1 MSEPYRE
8 GTWAR
13 PSAAEPSP
21 ADVEPSPSG
30 AVQPSPEA
38 DTVSP
43 EAADRPPDL
52 RFARLHLRS
61 GGLALARAELESMA
75 GSGDLD
81 EDGLLDLAEARWRT
95 GDLIGA
101 GDVAQTYLDTGGRSV
116 VATVIAAETMA
127 ALGRQ
132 GEARRFVADAVELS
146 GGTLDP
152 VFAGMPK
159 LAPWPYDVIQPSAQP
174 VGPLFGDLLAETP
187 AGTGAAG
194 AAALGPI
201 GLWGDAVAPDALE
214 SVDPGPELV
223 AATAEIGSGELDR
236 ASVRLALLL
245 RASPA
250 AAGSIL
256 AAIGDA
262 RSPSLDLVRGDALRA
277 LGDDTEARRA
287 YSSAIGS
294 FRGGS
299 PPGDAQPTEQG
310 PPADDHA
317 TGNDGAPGDDHG
329 ADHGADDVGS
339 PG

>member
-1 MSEPYRE
+1 MTEPYRE
-8 GTWAR
+8 GAWVS
-13 PSAAEPSP
+13 PSSAEPP
-21 ADVEPSPSG
+21 P
-30 AVQPSPEA
+30 PEA
-38 DTVSP
+38 EPLAP
-43 EAADRPPDL
+43 EAEPPPPEAEPLPAEAGDRPPDL
-52 RFARLHLRS
+52 RLARLHLRS

-101 GDVAQTYLDTGGRSV
+101 GDVAQTYLDMGGRSV

-132 GEARRFVADAVELS
+132 SEARRFVADAVEQS

-174 VGPLFGDLLAETP
+174 VGPLFGDLSAEMP

-194 AAALGPI
+194 AATGGFI

-214 SVDPGPELV
+214 SVDPGSELV
-223 AATAEIGSGELDR
+223 AATAEIESGELDR

-256 AAIGDA
+256 AAIGDV

-277 LGDDTEARRA
+277 LGDDVEARRA

-294 FRGGS
+294 FRGG
-299 PPGDAQPTEQG
+299 PPSGDAASTDQG
-310 PPADDHA
+310 PPAADRGFA
-317 TGNDGAPGDDHG
+317 NDGAPADDHG
-329 ADHGADDVGS
+329 AGEEDGPSG
-339 PG
+339 